1 MVRACAHE
9 TAGRRQYPKHNP
21 PNNMRLTMARNRRSF
36 IIPKYMGL
44 AAVGALAAVL
54 RLNAADP
61 PTRLL
66 QAEDPTCR
74 GAREDPRTIDCK
86 RDWIFD
92 RCTTFAIEHEAAFEA
107 IKGCTLEAELLI
119 DYCGA
124 TLPGV
129 NEEEGRGW
137 PGTEPCPVRF
147 SVNGPRRERRVSPRF
162 APLSR
167 ACARPEKPDFFL

>member
-1 MVRACAHE
+1 
-9 TAGRRQYPKHNP
+9 
-21 PNNMRLTMARNRRSF
+21 MAQNRGSF
-36 IIPKYMGL
+36 IIPKHLGL

-61 PTRLL
+61 ATRLP
-66 QAEDPTCR
+66 QAEDPTCH

-124 TLPGV
+124 TPP
-129 NEEEGRGW
+129 W
-137 PGTEPCPVRF
+137 CQ
-147 SVNGPRRERRVSPRF
+147 
-162 APLSR
+162 
-167 ACARPEKPDFFL
+167 